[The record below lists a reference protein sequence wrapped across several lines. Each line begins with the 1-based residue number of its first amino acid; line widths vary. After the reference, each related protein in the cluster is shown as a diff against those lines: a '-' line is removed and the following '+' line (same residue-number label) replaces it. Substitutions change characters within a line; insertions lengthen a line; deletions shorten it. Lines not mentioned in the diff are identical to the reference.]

1 MHKNVSVI
9 VRSKNEETT
18 VGLTLQLIRDQTV
31 KPTEIILVDNASTD
45 RTTAIARRYGC
56 KIVNIE
62 DREFNHA
69 HSCNLGVQ
77 HSSGDLIV
85 FTNAHAFPSSSSWL
99 ENGLRHFADSTVA
112 GVYSMPTVDHRASF
126 SERLVEILK
135 RAVFGQAT
143 LRVLDRA
150 SIFVGLGLMNTGSAI
165 IRRDLWEKHPFDVEL
180 SSHGGGEDSEWGF
193 HFLRRGYRVIED
205 AAFGVYHCHGDSLG
219 RYLSRSLSYYYTYL
233 LAYSKNS
240 GSNGHT
246 PTLSSRR

>member
-1 MHKNVSVI
+1 MQKNVSVI

-18 VGLTLQLIRDQTV
+18 VGLTLRLIRDQTV
-31 KPTEIILVDNASTD
+31 KPSEIIVVDNASTD
-45 RTTAIARRYGC
+45 RTRAIAQRYGC

-62 DREFNHA
+62 DNEFNHA

-85 FTNAHAFPSSSSWL
+85 FTNAHAFPSSTSWL
-99 ENGLRHFADSTVA
+99 ENGLRHFVDSTVA

-126 SERLVEILK
+126 SERSVEFLK

-180 SSHGGGEDSEWGF
+180 SAHGGGEDSEWGF
-193 HFLRRGYRVIED
+193 HFLKRGYKVVED
-205 AAFGVYHCHGDSLG
+205 AAFGVYHCHGDTLS
-219 RYLSRSLSYYYTYL
+219 RYLSRSLAYYYTYL
-233 LAYSKNS
+233 LAYSKNARR
-240 GSNGHT
+240 NGHT
-246 PTLSSRR
+246 